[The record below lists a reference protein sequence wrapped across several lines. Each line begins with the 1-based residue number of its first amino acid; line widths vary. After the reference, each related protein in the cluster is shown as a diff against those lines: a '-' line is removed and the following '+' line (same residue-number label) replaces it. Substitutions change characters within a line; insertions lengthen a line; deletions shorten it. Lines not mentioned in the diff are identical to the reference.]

1 MLTKEKIITTI
12 NNLQE
17 PITFDDVL
25 DNIILLDKIQKGL
38 EQSESGRVI
47 SDEELDKRIESWLV

>member
-1 MLTKEKIITTI
+1 MLTKEKIISTI

-25 DNIILLDKIQKGL
+25 DKVMLLEKIQKGI
-38 EQSESGRVI
+38 EQSKTGHVI
-47 SDEELDKRIESWLV
+47 SDDDLDKRIEAWLV